1 MRADSQ
7 TLAGMALD
15 VPGVAPVT
23 FPIRLAAAEGAYPP
37 AVAICSP
44 GGGER
49 GGTIAAQ
56 RAG

>member
-1 MRADSQ
+1 
-7 TLAGMALD
+7 MALD